1 MTSGMDAGM
10 DGSALIDGAH
20 TIGRW
25 LTDRA
30 ATVPAHTAIDDRVVR
45 IGYADLD
52 DRAREL
58 LTRLRSDFPQSDA
71 ARRAPKE

>member
-1 MTSGMDAGM
+1 MDAGV

-30 ATVPAHTAIDDRVVR
+30 ATVPAHTAIDDRGVR
-45 IGYADLD
+45 IGYADLETRP
-52 DRAREL
+52 RARRR
-58 LTRLRSDFPQSDA
+58 TAASGLRS
-71 ARRAPKE
+71 R

>member
-1 MTSGMDAGM
+1 LRPAATSGMDAGV

-30 ATVPAHTAIDDRVVR
+30 ATVPAHTAIDDRGCGSATPTSR
-45 IGYADLD
+45 HAPG
-52 DRAREL
+52 ARRR
-58 LTRLRSDFPQSDA
+58 TAASGLRS
-71 ARRAPKE
+71 R